1 MPNLS
6 EGFVET
12 TEEVYCSS
20 PIKPLPRHQ
29 LQALIIWPK
38 LWRIFPPQ
46 SNLQSRLW
54 SGQGL
59 GGGRKGKCKGSEAQ
73 GMCQGTDWPLLPRGL
88 SPTFVGSLETVELN
102 QKGSKV
108 LSAKWLQWRRFSW
121 WLKGSWLRAA
131 VVRTEL
137 EDILGGTS
145 LREGWG
151 EWQLKVREFKMH
163 RNFYLLLRNFCS
175 CSEHW
180 LQMVGLFCSS
190 ASSAIISL
198 PKFA

>member
-1 MPNLS
+1 M
-6 EGFVET
+6 ET

-20 PIKPLPRHQ
+20 LIKPLPQHQ

-38 LWRIFPPQ
+38 LRWIFPPQ

-59 GGGRKGKCKGSEAQ
+59 GGGRERQVWRQWSAGHVPRDWLACSAQ
-73 GMCQGTDWPLLPRGL
+73 G
-88 SPTFVGSLETVELN
+88 SLTHICWFFRKVELN

-108 LSAKWLQWRRFSW
+108 LSAKWLQWQRFSW
-121 WLKGSWLRAA
+121 WLKGSGLRAA

-137 EDILGGTS
+137 EDVLGGTS
-145 LREGWG
+145 LEEGWG
-151 EWQLKVREFKMH
+151 EWQLKVRVLKMY

-180 LQMVGLFCSS
+180 LQMVRLFCSS
-190 ASSAIISL
+190 ASTTIISL
-198 PKFA
+198 PKFV